1 MRNSI
6 QATERRSTNATHRRT
21 QPALAVAHV
30 STVHPRG
37 DTRITV
43 KELRTL
49 AAARL
54 GAVCLCVQDGLGDE
68 APEDCSVIDMGPRPA
83 SRAGRWIVGSYR
95 VWRTMVRLRPRV
107 VHFHDPE
114 LIVVGILLRL
124 RGFKVIYDVH
134 ENVPQQIMQKSWLP
148 RVVRLPMAIC
158 AKGLE
163 WLGSAV
169 FDGMVVATPPISKRF
184 PPGKTV
190 VVQNFPR
197 AEELLPVDPV
207 PMRDREAL
215 AVYVGG
221 LSEIRGARGMV
232 DALARVPSHYGLT
245 LSLAGTFSSQALRL
259 QLSQA
264 PGWSRVQE
272 AGWLD
277 RGAVARLMGRARM
290 GLVVLHAVPNYV
302 ESQPVKLFEYM
313 SAGLPVIASD
323 FPIWR
328 EFAADCS
335 IFVDPLEP
343 QALADAM
350 VWILDHP
357 DEAERLGRKGR
368 ELVEKRYNWAKEGEK
383 LVHFYAQLMRAA
395 C

>member
-1 MRNSI
+1 MK
-6 QATERRSTNATHRRT
+6 AKYYTGNAASVHTGDGASQRHS
-21 QPALAVAHV
+21 LAVAHV

-37 DTRITV
+37 DTRINV

-49 AAARL
+49 AGTQL

-68 APEDCSVIDMGPRPA
+68 VLDYGAAVIDMGPRPA
-83 SRAGRWIVGSYR
+83 NRLGRSIVGSYR
-95 VWRTMVRLRPRV
+95 VWRTIRRLRPKV

-114 LIVVGILLRL
+114 LIVVGMLLKL
-124 RGFKVIYDVH
+124 HGFRVIYDAH
-134 ENVPQQIMQKSWLP
+134 ENVPQQIMQKTWLP
-148 RVVRLPMAIC
+148 KAVRMPVAVC
-158 AKGLE
+158 AQGIE
-163 WLGSAV
+163 SLGGAV
-169 FDGMVVATPPISKRF
+169 FDGIVAATPPIARRF
-184 PPGKTV
+184 PSRKTV
-190 VVQNFPR
+190 IVQNFPR
-197 AEELLPVDPV
+197 PEELRPVHPV
-207 PMRDREAL
+207 PMRDREPL

-221 LSEIRGARGMV
+221 ISEIRGVRGMV
-232 DALARVPSHYGLT
+232 DALASVPSNYGLT
-245 LSLAGTFSSQALRL
+245 LSLAGTFSSESLRREL
-259 QLSQA
+259 MHS

-277 RGAVARLMGRARM
+277 RGAVAGVMARARM
-290 GLVVLHAVPNYV
+290 GLLVLHPVPNYV

-328 EFAADCS
+328 DMVAGCS

-343 QALADAM
+343 RAIADAM

-368 ELVEKRYNWAKEGEK
+368 ELVETKFNWAKESEK
-383 LVHFYAQLMRAA
+383 LVQLYDRLLG
-395 C
+395 